1 MKTEEAIKGESPGEF
16 YKTDVQDQT
25 HEFGRGRR
33 KNKRGGKRKSR
44 RRGRR

>member
-1 MKTEEAIKGESPGEF
+1 MKPEETVRGEGPGEF
-16 YKTDVQDQT
+16 YKTDSQEQT

-33 KNKRGGKRKSR
+33 KNKRGGKRKSH